1 MENKIDIYDDFAPQ
15 YANLVTGLEKAG
27 VEREPIMPTFLK
39 LLGDV
44 TRLTTLDAGCG
55 EGYLARI
62 LARLG
67 ADVTGIDIAA
77 NLIEIARAKDPEGK
91 ITYQVANLCQPQPD
105 YTSHFDLIV
114 SRFVLNDVYDYRG
127 FLTTLGSVAKP
138 GGRLVISMNNPYSFV
153 VRGHV
158 TDYFDSGKMY
168 SYRGMAEAG
177 VKVHFYQHTLQE
189 YLDACFAA
197 GLQLQRLIDIPTPEG
212 SFKRRNDTLIP
223 VGYQFPFFMI
233 LSLVKP

>member
-1 MENKIDIYDDFAPQ
+1 M
-15 YANLVTGLEKAG
+15 
-27 VEREPIMPTFLK
+27 
-39 LLGDV
+39 
-44 TRLTTLDAGCG
+44 
-55 EGYLARI
+55 
-62 LARLG
+62 
-67 ADVTGIDIAA
+67 
-77 NLIEIARAKDPEGK
+77 
-91 ITYQVANLCQPQPD
+91 
-105 YTSHFDLIV
+105 

-168 SYRGMAEAG
+168 SYRGMAEEG
-177 VKVHFYQHTLQE
+177 VKVHFYQRTLEE

-197 GLQLQRLIDIPTPEG
+197 GFQLRRLVDIPTPEG

-223 VGYQFPFFMI
+223 VGTQFPFFMI
-233 LSLVKP
+233 LSLVKS